1 MEKKGEVLNQ
11 LAIMSDLLEKV
22 NIQSKTSTIIFDLSK
37 EEFNKVFEKIQK
49 KYDRKLEIPNNTFS
63 ITIGLIDIVFNTSN
77 V

>member
-22 NIQSKTSTIIFDLSK
+22 NIQSKTSKIIFDLSK

>member
-1 MEKKGEVLNQ
+1 
-11 LAIMSDLLEKV
+11 MSDLLEKV

>member
-22 NIQSKTSTIIFDLSK
+22 NIESKTSTIIFDLSK
-37 EEFNKVFEKIQK
+37 EEFNRVFEKIQK
-49 KYDRKLEIPNNTFS
+49 KYDKKLEIPNNTFS

>member
-22 NIQSKTSTIIFDLSK
+22 NIESKTSTIIFDLSK